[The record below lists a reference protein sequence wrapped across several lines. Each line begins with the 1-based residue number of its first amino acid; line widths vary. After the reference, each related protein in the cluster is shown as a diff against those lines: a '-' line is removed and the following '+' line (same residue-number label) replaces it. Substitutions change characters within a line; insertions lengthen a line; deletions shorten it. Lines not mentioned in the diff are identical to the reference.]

1 MSNVFDL
8 SPVRGLLRV
17 LPATDLT
24 THTIALPLPAAA
36 APTSFDAQDI
46 HKPRQLGDFAALWQ
60 FLETTG
66 TDSEP
71 LSASSNK
78 IRSESDAEEE
88 ERVGVG
94 EVDTLPLNLSKKK
107 QKRAVKFATKVG
119 ISRDKN
125 SSEPALFADL
135 KAASP
140 DGDEA
145 GTGVKAFVKHV
156 TRPAIKPNATPEVR
170 KANIIQ
176 RLMEMFPNAAGT
188 LLSPSVPVVA
198 ATTTGRRGSGSGIH
212 VFVDNS
218 NVCVSHCYKTLSADR
233 CGDSNRFLRPYQKC
247 SWLWQK

>member
-17 LPATDLT
+17 LPATDST
-24 THTIALPLPAAA
+24 THTITPPLPTT

-46 HKPRQLGDFAALWQ
+46 RKPRQLGDFAALWQ
-60 FLETTG
+60 FLGTTG

-78 IRSESDAEEE
+78 IRSESGAEEEE
-88 ERVGVG
+88 ERVRVG
-94 EVDTLPLNLSKKK
+94 EVDALPLNLSKKK

-119 ISRDKN
+119 ISQDKN
-125 SSEPALFADL
+125 SSEPIVFADL
-135 KAASP
+135 KAAPP
-140 DGDEA
+140 DDDEA

-156 TRPAIKPNATPEVR
+156 TRPVIRPNATPEVQ

-198 ATTTGRRGSGSGIH
+198 GGRRGGSGIH

-218 NVCVSHCYKTLSADR
+218 NVCFSLLW
-233 CGDSNRFLRPYQKC
+233 NLKC
-247 SWLWQK
+247 